1 MRIRVD
7 ISSKYLIVPNN
18 QSMNENTNWLWS
30 QIAAIQQ
37 SGFVKSASMS
47 LQQEGVKKKT
57 TPETSYLWFTDCFN
71 GTEKKRK
78 AASCSALSNPIK
90 VCRVFDCVCVRL

>member
-1 MRIRVD
+1 MRIRVN
-7 ISSKYLIVPNN
+7 ISSKYLIIPNN

-47 LQQEGVKKKT
+47 LQLEKVKKIKNSRNKL
-57 TPETSYLWFTDCFN
+57 PEIYWLF
-71 GTEKKRK
+71 
-78 AASCSALSNPIK
+78 
-90 VCRVFDCVCVRL
+90 